1 MHPLDRYPEPCAV
14 GGYQDAR
21 YRLDPVPGAGPQA
34 IALDGPD
41 CARSCSCGQKGGVGS
56 FQYPVQKLFHADPE
70 WEAYQPIAD

>member
-1 MHPLDRYPEPCAV
+1 MIPLIRSLAAAPSDGLSAADGR
-14 GGYQDAR
+14 
-21 YRLDPVPGAGPQA
+21 RLLVSLQGPQA

-41 CARSCSCGQKGGVGS
+41 CARSCSCGQKGGVGR